1 MKAKNYCP
9 EYEKYKTIR
18 QWALE
23 GFLVAENVE
32 GIELLP
38 SKQSKQP
45 CKYYQPNEVRPA
57 TESELQAFFQPEK
70 ERRREQARAYRKARL
85 EREQEERERELEEAK
100 WCAVEPY
107 KKKIEE
113 LSIVI
118 NALDNDPSTA
128 IAMNFEATG
137 YEYEDELL
145 QLSIINFKGN
155 ILFNS
160 YFKPK
165 KHKEW
170 TETEKENGITP
181 EMVANAPQIS
191 EMAKQIA
198 EIFNKADLILY
209 SKNYSYY
216 WLFSWSNILIQPEY
230 RREVNV
236 NEMITESDNFELPK
250 DYNVPL
256 VKTQMKKIIVTAKT
270 LYSHPKNVSKI
281 YAALHTDL
289 AW

>member
-1 MKAKNYCP
+1 MKVKHYHR
-9 EYEKYKTIR
+9 EYDSYKTER

-45 CKYYQPNEVRPA
+45 CKYYKPNEVRPA

-85 EREQEERERELEEAK
+85 EREQEEREREIEKAK

-107 KKKIEE
+107 KKKIDE
-113 LSIVI
+113 LSMVI

-128 IAMNFEATG
+128 IAINFEATG
-137 YEYEDELL
+137 YEYKNELL
-145 QLSIINFKGN
+145 QLSVINFRGD

-160 YFKPK
+160 YFKPQ

-170 TETEKENGITP
+170 TETEKENRNNTRNGCY
-181 EMVANAPQIS
+181 APQIS
-191 EMAKQIA
+191 DMAKQIT
-198 EIFNKADLILY
+198 EIFNNAELILY
-209 SKNYSYY
+209 SKQYNYNS
-216 WLFSWSNILIQPEY
+216 LFLWSDIYIQPEY

-236 NEMITESDNFELPK
+236 NKMITESDNFELTK
-250 DYNVPL
+250 DSL
-256 VKTQMKKIIVTAKT
+256 EKCQAILK
-270 LYSHPKNVSKI
+270 LYKEK
-281 YAALHTDL
+281 LH
-289 AW
+289 WVEENK

>member
-1 MKAKNYCP
+1 MKVKHYHR
-9 EYEKYKTIR
+9 EYDSYKTER

-236 NEMITESDNFELPK
+236 NEMITESDNFELPIACK
-250 DYNVPL
+250 L
-256 VKTQMKKIIVTAKT
+256 
-270 LYSHPKNVSKI
+270 
-281 YAALHTDL
+281 AALIRIDNFRIAVLFHGICDCC
-289 AW
+289 

>member
-1 MKAKNYCP
+1 MKVKHYHK
-9 EYEKYKTIR
+9 EYDSYKTER

-45 CKYYQPNEVRPA
+45 CKYYKPDEVRPA

-85 EREQEERERELEEAK
+85 EREREEREREIEKAK

-107 KKKIEE
+107 KKKIDE
-113 LSIVI
+113 LSMVI

-128 IAMNFEATG
+128 IVMNYEATG
-137 YEYEDELL
+137 YKTGDELL
-145 QLSIINFKGN
+145 QLSIINFKGD

-181 EMVANAPQIS
+181 EMVANAPQTS
-191 EMAKQIA
+191 DMANQIVA
-198 EIFNKADLILY
+198 IFNKANLVLHNNQ
-209 SKNYSYY
+209 NY
-216 WLFSWSNILIQPEY
+216 FDQQKY
-230 RREVNV
+230 REKINV
-236 NEMITESDNFELPK
+236 NKILSKCDNFELPK
-250 DYNVPL
+250 DSL
-256 VKTQMKKIIVTAKT
+256 EKCQAILK
-270 LYSHPKNVSKI
+270 LYKEK
-281 YAALHTDL
+281 LH
-289 AW
+289 WVEENK

>member
-1 MKAKNYCP
+1 MI
-9 EYEKYKTIR
+9 IR
-18 QWALE
+18 
-23 GFLVAENVE
+23 
-32 GIELLP
+32 LLD
-38 SKQSKQP
+38 
-45 CKYYQPNEVRPA
+45 E
-57 TESELQAFFQPEK
+57 
-70 ERRREQARAYRKARL
+70 
-85 EREQEERERELEEAK
+85 
-100 WCAVEPY
+100 
-107 KKKIEE
+107 
-113 LSIVI
+113 
-118 NALDNDPSTA
+118 DPSE
-128 IAMNFEATG
+128 IIVMNYEATG
-137 YEYEDELL
+137 YKTGDELL
-145 QLSIINFKGN
+145 QLSVINFKGD

-250 DYNVPL
+250 DSL
-256 VKTQMKKIIVTAKT
+256 EKCQAI
-270 LYSHPKNVSKI
+270 LKI
-281 YAALHTDL
+281 YKEKLHWIEEDK
-289 AW
+289 

>member
-1 MKAKNYCP
+1 MKVKHYHK
-9 EYEKYKTIR
+9 EYDSYKTER

-45 CKYYQPNEVRPA
+45 CKYYKPDEVRPA

-107 KKKIEE
+107 KKKIDE
-113 LSIVI
+113 LSMVI

-137 YEYEDELL
+137 YEYGDELL
-145 QLSIINFKGN
+145 QLSIINFKGD

-160 YFKPK
+160 YFKPQ

-170 TETEKENGITP
+170 IETEKENGITP
-181 EMVANAPQIS
+181 EMVANAPRIS

-209 SKNYSYY
+209 SKYYSYY

-250 DYNVPL
+250 DSL
-256 VKTQMKKIIVTAKT
+256 EKCQAILK
-270 LYSHPKNVSKI
+270 LYKEK
-281 YAALHTDL
+281 LHWVEEDK
-289 AW
+289 

>member
-1 MKAKNYCP
+1 M
-9 EYEKYKTIR
+9 
-18 QWALE
+18 
-23 GFLVAENVE
+23 
-32 GIELLP
+32 
-38 SKQSKQP
+38 
-45 CKYYQPNEVRPA
+45 
-57 TESELQAFFQPEK
+57 
-70 ERRREQARAYRKARL
+70 
-85 EREQEERERELEEAK
+85 
-100 WCAVEPY
+100 
-107 KKKIEE
+107 
-113 LSIVI
+113 SIVI

>member
-1 MKAKNYCP
+1 MKVKHYHR
-9 EYEKYKTIR
+9 EYDSYKTER

-45 CKYYQPNEVRPA
+45 CKYYKPDEVRPA

-113 LSIVI
+113 LSMII
-118 NALDNDPSTA
+118 RLLDEDPSE
-128 IAMNFEATG
+128 IIVMNYEATG
-137 YEYEDELL
+137 YKTGDELL
-145 QLSIINFKGN
+145 QLSVINFKGD

-170 TETEKENGITP
+170 TETEK
-181 EMVANAPQIS
+181 
-191 EMAKQIA
+191 
-198 EIFNKADLILY
+198 
-209 SKNYSYY
+209 
-216 WLFSWSNILIQPEY
+216 
-230 RREVNV
+230 
-236 NEMITESDNFELPK
+236 
-250 DYNVPL
+250 
-256 VKTQMKKIIVTAKT
+256 
-270 LYSHPKNVSKI
+270 
-281 YAALHTDL
+281 
-289 AW
+289 

>member
-1 MKAKNYCP
+1 MKVKHYHR
-9 EYEKYKTIR
+9 EYDSYKTER

-23 GFLVAENVE
+23 GFLVAENAD

-45 CKYYQPNEVRPA
+45 CKYYKPDEVRPA

-85 EREQEERERELEEAK
+85 EREQEEREREIERAK
-100 WCAVEPY
+100 WRAVYPY
-107 KKKIEE
+107 EEKIDE
-113 LSIVI
+113 LSMVI

-128 IAMNFEATG
+128 IAINFEATG
-137 YEYEDELL
+137 YEYKNELL
-145 QLSIINFKGN
+145 QLSVINFRGD

-191 EMAKQIA
+191 DMAKQIT
-198 EIFNKADLILY
+198 EIFNNAELILY
-209 SKNYSYY
+209 SKQYNYNS
-216 WLFSWSNILIQPEY
+216 LFLWSDIYIQPEY

-236 NEMITESDNFELPK
+236 NKMITESDNFELPK
-250 DYNVPL
+250 DSL
-256 VKTQMKKIIVTAKT
+256 EKCQAILK
-270 LYSHPKNVSKI
+270 LYKEK
-281 YAALHTDL
+281 LH
-289 AW
+289 WVEENK

>member
-1 MKAKNYCP
+1 MNEGNDMKVKHYHK
-9 EYEKYKTIR
+9 EYDSYKTER

-45 CKYYQPNEVRPA
+45 CKYYKPDEVRPA

-113 LSIVI
+113 LIIII

-145 QLSIINFKGN
+145 QLSIINFKGD

-250 DYNVPL
+250 DSL
-256 VKTQMKKIIVTAKT
+256 EKCQAI
-270 LYSHPKNVSKI
+270 LKI
-281 YAALHTDL
+281 YKEKLHWVEEDK
-289 AW
+289 

>member
-1 MKAKNYCP
+1 MKVKHYHR
-9 EYEKYKTIR
+9 EYDSYKTER

-45 CKYYQPNEVRPA
+45 CKYYKPDEVRPA
-57 TESELQAFFQPEK
+57 TESEQEK
-70 ERRREQARAYRKARL
+70 
-85 EREQEERERELEEAK
+85 RERELEEAK
-100 WCAVEPY
+100 WCAVEAY

-113 LSIVI
+113 LSMVI

-137 YEYEDELL
+137 YEYGDELL
-145 QLSIINFKGN
+145 QLSIINFKGD

-170 TETEKENGITP
+170 TKTEKENGITP
-181 EMVANAPQIS
+181 EMVANAPQTS
-191 EMAKQIA
+191 DMANQIVA
-198 EIFNKADLILY
+198 IFNKANLVLHNNQ
-209 SKNYSYY
+209 NYFDY
-216 WLFSWSNILIQPEY
+216 LFYDNNIIFQQKY
-230 RREVNV
+230 REKINV
-236 NEMITESDNFELPK
+236 NKILSKCDNFELPK
-250 DYNVPL
+250 DSL
-256 VKTQMKKIIVTAKT
+256 EKCQAI
-270 LYSHPKNVSKI
+270 LKI
-281 YAALHTDL
+281 YKEKLHWIEEDK
-289 AW
+289 

>member
-1 MKAKNYCP
+1 MKVKHYHR
-9 EYEKYKTIR
+9 EYDSYKTER

-256 VKTQMKKIIVTAKT
+256 VKTQMKKNIVTAKT